1 MVTRED
7 TEKRSDGV
15 GSTGAIDRP
24 ASSERETR
32 TFRVAAATIA
42 VLVCAA
48 GLLLSTSWLHA
59 EQKMLLSVSVS
70 LAASAMALGSCLWAA
85 RSSSGRTRRF
95 WLIFA
100 AAGAMLT
107 VGTSFH
113 FYYQVLAS
121 GAPFPSVAD
130 FCWAITGLVLAA
142 GLLGLAVGGRERDD
156 RSRVLLDGLS
166 IGASVLLI
174 SQHLVIEE
182 VFAGL
187 GSGIGA
193 VVLAA
198 FPLGD
203 VLLASL
209 AILLLS
215 RFSGRLRGDLILLA
229 LGLLVYAVADTAYA
243 LLGARGLF
251 ETGTPWDLGW
261 IAGTFLW
268 GLAALTPSA
277 RSTGTAPL
285 GAAATSRL
293 GALLVYGTF
302 ALAMATCTFTGVDS
316 WFGAV
321 LTGALLI
328 IVGAR
333 QVVLAGDN
341 DALRWDLEAKVAAR
355 TEDLATLARR
365 HERILDAVGEGIY
378 GVDVQ
383 GRISFV
389 NPAGARLLGYEP
401 DELLGRDAH
410 ATFHVDQ
417 ADPAGSECHLDAALR
432 GGEVVRRSDETYV
445 RRDGVHFPAEITA
458 APQQDGT
465 EITGA
470 VVVFSNI
477 SARRAIERMK
487 EEFVSVVSHELRT
500 PLTSI
505 RGSLGLLAGGAV
517 GPLPTGA
524 ERMVRIALDN
534 SDRLTRLINDILDM
548 ERIESGALPMEFA
561 VRDCADLVSTTVTAL
576 RPVADDAG
584 VVLVAG
590 PAQGRVHADADRIVQ
605 ALTNLVGNAVK
616 FSPRGGRVTVSA
628 ELGDSHV
635 TFRVEDE
642 GRGVPAD
649 KLESIFGR
657 FQQVDSTDSREKG
670 GTGLGL
676 AITKAIVDRHGGRI
690 WAESELGKGSVFR
703 FTLPP
708 VLEPAEALDGPR
720 GQDGAAPRVLLCD
733 DDPEI
738 LEVLGRLLREHGY
751 APTLVA
757 RGQDAID
764 LAVAEHPDVVL
775 LDLRMPGMSGWEAIK
790 ELKGRSPTRD
800 IPIVVMSALAPAADP
815 ELAERTDGWL
825 TKPVDEERMDRVLA
839 AAIFGKARPTVLIV
853 EDDDDLAAVLVTM
866 FERRGLRTVR
876 SATQHDAVE
885 QTRRQRPDVIV
896 LDLFLPEGDGYG
908 VVEELRRDGRLRS
921 VPVVVY
927 SAAQLDMASRERLRL
942 GEMTFLTKGHDPPE
956 KLARRVVRIVHRV
969 ARTDADEGVT
979 APERSP

>member
-7 TEKRSDGV
+7 PEKRSGTA

-24 ASSERETR
+24 ASPERDTR
-32 TFRVAAATIA
+32 TFRVAAAVTA
-42 VLVCAA
+42 VVVCAA
-48 GLLLSTSWLHA
+48 GLLLSTSWLDA
-59 EQKMLLSVSVS
+59 GQKVRLSVSLFVAVTAAA
-70 LAASAMALGSCLWAA
+70 LASCLWAA
-85 RSSSGRTRRF
+85 HSTAGRTRWF

-100 AAGAMLT
+100 SAAALWTAGNA
-107 VGTSFH
+107 FW
-113 FYYQVLAS
+113 FYYQVVAS
-121 GAPFPSVAD
+121 EVPFPSVSN
-130 FCWAITGLVLAA
+130 FCWALAQPVAAA
-142 GLLGLAVGGRERDD
+142 GLLGLALGGRARDD

-174 SQHLVIEE
+174 SRHLVIEE

-193 VVLAA
+193 FLLATV
-198 FPLGD
+198 PLGNA
-203 VLLASL
+203 LLASL

-215 RFSGRLRGDLILLA
+215 RLPGRLRADLVLLA
-229 LGLLVYAVADTAYA
+229 LGMFIFSVADTAYA

-251 ETGTPWDLGW
+251 QTGTPWDLGW
-261 IAGTFLW
+261 IAGTLLIA
-268 GLAALTPSA
+268 LAAMAPSA
-277 RSTGTAPL
+277 RSTGTATL

-302 ALAMATCTFTGVDS
+302 ALAMSTITFTGIDS
-316 WFGAV
+316 WFEAV
-321 LTGALLI
+321 LIGALLI
-328 IVGAR
+328 VVGAR

-341 DALRWDLEAKVAAR
+341 DALRRDLEAKVVAR
-355 TEDLATLARR
+355 TEDLAKLARR

-389 NPAGARLLGYEP
+389 NPAGARLLGYTSN
-401 DELLGRDAH
+401 ELLGRDAH
-410 ATFHVDQ
+410 TTFHVDES
-417 ADPAGSECHLDAALR
+417 DVAGSGCHLDAALR
-432 GGEVVRRSDETYV
+432 SGELVRRSDETYA
-445 RRDGVHFPAEITA
+445 RRDGVCFPAEITA
-458 APQQDGT
+458 APQQDGA

-517 GPLPTGA
+517 GPLPPGA

-561 VRDCADLVSTTVTAL
+561 VRDCANLVNMTVTTL
-576 RPVADDAG
+576 RPVADDSG
-584 VVLVAG
+584 VVLAVG
-590 PAQGRVHADADRIVQ
+590 PAEGRVHVDADRIVQ
-605 ALTNLVGNAVK
+605 ALTNLVANAVK
-616 FSPRGGRVTVSA
+616 FSPRGGLVTVSA
-628 ELGDSHV
+628 EAGDSHV

-642 GRGVPAD
+642 GRGIPAD
-649 KLESIFGR
+649 KLESIFDR
-657 FQQVDSTDSREKG
+657 FHQVDSTDAREKG

-676 AITKAIVDRHGGRI
+676 AITKAIVERHGGRI

-703 FTLPP
+703 FTLPA
-708 VLEPAEALDGPR
+708 VLEPAEAVDGPR
-720 GQDGAAPRVLLCD
+720 GRDGAAPRVLICD
-733 DDPEI
+733 DDPDI
-738 LEVLGRLLREHGY
+738 LGVLGVLLREHGY
-751 APTLVA
+751 APTPVA

-764 LAVAEHPDVVL
+764 LAIAEHPDVVL

-790 ELKGRSPTRD
+790 ELKSRSQTRD

-825 TKPVDEERMDRVLA
+825 TKPVDEERLDQVLA
-839 AAIFGKARPTVLIV
+839 TAVLGKARPTVLIV

-876 SATQHDAVE
+876 SATQRDAVE

-908 VVEELRRDGRLRS
+908 VVEELRRDGRLRL

-927 SAAQLDMASRERLRL
+927 GAAQLDTASRERLKL
-942 GEMTFLTKGHDPPE
+942 GEMTFLTKGKDPPE
-956 KLARRVVRIVHRV
+956 ELARRVVRIVHRV
-969 ARTDADEGVT
+969 ARTDMTATEG
-979 APERSP
+979 SP